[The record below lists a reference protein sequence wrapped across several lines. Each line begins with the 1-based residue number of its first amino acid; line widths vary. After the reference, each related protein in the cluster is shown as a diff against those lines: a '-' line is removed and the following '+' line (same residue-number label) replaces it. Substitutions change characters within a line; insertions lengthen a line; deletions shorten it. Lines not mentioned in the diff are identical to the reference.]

1 MVSAHFPVRLP
12 RLFPVGMM
20 GLVAAC
26 APTNSSTPMPETP
39 ATAAMQDAAQT
50 PGAKSENPAAVT
62 GPTQIVI
69 YRGAGAIGL
78 LATAKPK
85 VKVDGTPVGQCRRKD
100 KQGQDRGA
108 GVAGNL
114 PTCDADRHCRPHDRH
129 RAGRPDDL
137 CSVHPAAHRGAVA
150 GPGAQAGGCGHGP
163 ETCQRNSGAAFS
175 LTPRQGPRRPDRPF
189 AMRSIAGGFRAGFPQ
204 FGAAPFSAAD
214 KPSMGCAT
222 ELPEACLPPCL
233 IRRSPTT

>member
-12 RLFPVGMM
+12 KLFLVGMM
-20 GLVAAC
+20 GVVAAC

-50 PGAKSENPAAVT
+50 PGAESENPAAGT

-100 KQGQDRGA
+100 KI
-108 GVAGNL
+108 VV
-114 PTCDADRHCRPHDRH
+114 PV
-129 RAGRPDDL
+129 
-137 CSVHPAAHRGAVA
+137 S
-150 GPGAQAGGCGHGP
+150 PGTYQ
-163 ETCQRNSGAAFS
+163 
-175 LTPRQGPRRPDRPF
+175 L
-189 AMRSIAGGFRAGFPQ
+189 AMRTDIAARTTVTVQEGQTIYVRCTLLPIGVLLP
-204 FGAAPFSAAD
+204 APALKQVDAVTALKRVSAIPVQ
-214 KPSMGCAT
+214 PS
-222 ELPEACLPPCL
+222 L
-233 IRRSPTT
+233 